1 MAIDDPESSSAETRA
16 WERWHN
22 APWSEAVALA
32 ARKQE
37 SLFTPIE
44 MQEAFRH
51 GFRAGQE
58 HGKPVLM
65 SSGSYR
71 DGFAKG
77 AEASG
82 NEALLRKVHA
92 LEKSTG
98 AQTLSF
104 DQRLAVL
111 EREAKSHYESLV
123 QHASRLAVL
132 ELWRQH
138 CSTAIIPFPADLL
151 ARLEALEKREHD
163 AFRRGHEAAELGEPL
178 PEWRSSINKRLSVVE
193 QSVGA
198 PEANMLAKALEQ
210 MRGRLSALED
220 KLRLQ
225 EPIG

>member
-1 MAIDDPESSSAETRA
+1 MATSDGESCSAEDRALTA
-16 WERWHN
+16 WEMQ
-22 APWSEAVALA
+22 PWGDRDDDDGNPWGAFERAVETT
-32 ARKQE
+32 RRR
-37 SLFTPIE
+37 FVDRY
-44 MQEAFRH
+44 QEAFRA

-77 AEASG
+77 VEAAGAADSPLG
-82 NEALLRKVHA
+82 VELSKIRDRLNALELMHEGQPEKTTQWEKAIEGRLSA
-92 LEKSTG
+92 LEKQDRDGYTRG
-98 AQTLSF
+98 F
-104 DQRLAVL
+104 
-111 EREAKSHYESLV
+111 K
-123 QHASRLAVL
+123 
-132 ELWRQH
+132 
-138 CSTAIIPFPADLL
+138 
-151 ARLEALEKREHD
+151 
-163 AFRRGHEAAELGEPL
+163 RGHEAAELGEPL